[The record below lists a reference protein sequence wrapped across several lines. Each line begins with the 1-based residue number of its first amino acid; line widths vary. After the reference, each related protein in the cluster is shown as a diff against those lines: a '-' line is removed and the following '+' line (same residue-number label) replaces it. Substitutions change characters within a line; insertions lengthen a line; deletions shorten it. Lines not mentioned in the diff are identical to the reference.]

1 MIALNSCTA
10 GLHLALAAKGFRKG
24 EKFLAPV
31 LTFVSTIE
39 CGEYL
44 GMSPVLVD
52 CNVNGFLIDL
62 NFIEDKLK
70 RDSKIKAII
79 PMHYGGELN
88 DMSNLFL
95 NC

>member
-1 MIALNSCTA
+1 MCLPLIHVQLVYI
-10 GLHLALAAKGFRKG
+10 LALAAKGFQKG

-52 CNVNGFLIDL
+52 CKKWI
-62 NFIEDKLK
+62 
-70 RDSKIKAII
+70 S
-79 PMHYGGELN
+79 Y
-88 DMSNLFL
+88 
-95 NC
+95 